1 MEQHNL
7 VMNRETSNFA
17 NARLSNKFL
26 GSEQMAQLEKL
37 YQKKRYVPVALC
49 LETETEYH
57 DVFRKILLALFDE
70 IRVPENVVSN
80 KIYENRRLAFAE
92 LVAHLAFLRT
102 IPAPTFN
109 STYNVFL
116 FN

>member
-1 MEQHNL
+1 M
-7 VMNRETSNFA
+7 
-17 NARLSNKFL
+17 
-26 GSEQMAQLEKL
+26 
-37 YQKKRYVPVALC
+37 C

-70 IRVPENVVSN
+70 IRVPENVVNN
-80 KIYENRRLAFAE
+80 KVFENRRLAFAE
-92 LVAHLAFLRT
+92 LVTHLVFLKT

-109 STYNVFL
+109 SVYNIFL